1 LSSSSRGP
9 FLTSPLTPMGE
20 ICPLGQMFTPSIT
33 PRGEHSLRFRR
44 MEGWTDN
51 FIPRGLFWRKLAI
64 LQRNCDHNIEP
75 TLKPFQL

>member
-44 MEGWTDN
+44 MEG
-51 FIPRGLFWRKLAI
+51 
-64 LQRNCDHNIEP
+64 
-75 TLKPFQL
+75 